1 VRPERFLKLD
11 YLPGTRLGVVVTP
24 ALVGCGVGWWTFID
38 ADADAVA
45 VAVAV
50 LTCVAAVDVPRYR
63 RAKRQPH

>member
-1 VRPERFLKLD
+1 
-11 YLPGTRLGVVVTP
+11 LGVVLTP
-24 ALVGCGVGWWTFID
+24 ALIGFGVGWWTFID
-38 ADADAVA
+38 A